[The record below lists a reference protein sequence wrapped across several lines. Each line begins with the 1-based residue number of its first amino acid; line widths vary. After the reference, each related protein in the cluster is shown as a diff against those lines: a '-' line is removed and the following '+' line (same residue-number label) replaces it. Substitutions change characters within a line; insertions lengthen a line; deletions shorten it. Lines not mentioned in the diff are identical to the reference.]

1 MCGFEVRRTQILEF
15 RGLKYCILPKPVK
28 PPLYLCGK
36 KEVNMFAVLV
46 FIALVVNVLGSITG
60 KGDRWGE

>member
-1 MCGFEVRRTQILEF
+1 
-15 RGLKYCILPKPVK
+15 LPKPVK

-36 KEVNMFAVLV
+36 KEVIMFAVLV

>member
-1 MCGFEVRRTQILEF
+1 MVRAVRTAN
-15 RGLKYCILPKPVK
+15 RAVAVLPI
-28 PPLYLCGK
+28 
-36 KEVNMFAVLV
+36 MFAVLV